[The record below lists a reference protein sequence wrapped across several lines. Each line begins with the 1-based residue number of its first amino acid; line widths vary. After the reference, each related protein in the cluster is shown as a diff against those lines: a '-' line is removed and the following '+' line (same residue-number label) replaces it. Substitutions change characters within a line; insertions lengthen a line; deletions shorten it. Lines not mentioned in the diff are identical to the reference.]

1 MKRTIWLML
10 LAALLLLAGCAGGTG
25 EETGTKPNE
34 TDAGTA
40 VPPEEIP
47 DVLPLAAEGKT
58 DYVIVYGKDAGDGER
73 MAAEEL
79 QNYLLQITGAE
90 FPVVTDET
98 PEKVREIIVGKTNRE
113 RDGEFP
119 WEEIGE
125 DGLFIRTD
133 RGKLWLIGKGRG
145 AFYAVYAFL
154 EEYLGWRCFGEG
166 MEVVPSL
173 ETIELQP
180 IAENKQIAGFAKRCT
195 TYSWSGSS
203 ILKVRANG
211 TLETTN
217 RTWGKEEYDSLL
229 RPKEVMQLGWAHTMA
244 IYAGTGNGGSDG
256 KCDPCLSS
264 EETFEKTMKAILTGE
279 GEMSAMLGRPLQSN
293 PDVTYLL
300 LSQGDYSEDGCC
312 HCDECMARV
321 EKYGWSGHHLLFVNR
336 VAEALKDDYPNLK
349 IYTYAYNWTIEP
361 PKGGVKAADNV
372 YIYMCIDDACYSH
385 PFSECTLGSHG
396 EVYDVE
402 AIMNG
407 WMEATDHPFDIWYY
421 PHTKNTQMPN
431 MSIWTMRENARLLAD
446 HNTAFVSMMTNVNG
460 HYEALRAY
468 LGFKLYWNPYMSE
481 EEFERHMNEFLQYYY
496 GPSWEKVREYFD
508 LLKAYADEG
517 NHQFCWAQE
526 TIELYPFTVDDSNA
540 AGEVPIVPVEQ
551 LRDYE
556 NVDWSPY
563 YQALTVVV
571 ENEIVTKG
579 RPILE
584 AALALAETDEQR
596 KRVDE
601 LMIEVDMVGSYSQRK
616 LLNDIAWA
624 TASKVFE
631 NSCDAAVGAGTM
643 NKTEAKRLIGAFED
657 YIVDKT
663 LEEYHEYNRK
673 LAQKIYDSGYPTYR
687 SGWDVPENVEELY
700 LDNVPTGSSGK
711 TWYRNNT

>member
-1 MKRTIWLML
+1 MFPYRDIYRSH
-10 LAALLLLAGCAGGTG
+10 
-25 EETGTKPNE
+25 KPANSMV
-34 TDAGTA
+34 TA
-40 VPPEEIP
+40 VRVRLNRDGDTPIPLSRGGSFTYGNPAHCHTFDRYLPFSKYGKEHPEWYSLRGGKRVGGQFEGQLCLSNP
-47 DVLPLAAEGKT
+47 ELRQTLLNKVLETIANDKGYAQQHGYSEPRIYEVSMNDNWNRCECDKCKAEEEKYNPSGFTLNLVNWIAAEVAK
-58 DYVIVYGKDAGDGER
+58 KH
-73 MAAEEL
+73 
-79 QNYLLQITGAE
+79 
-90 FPVVTDET
+90 P
-98 PEKVREIIVGKTNRE
+98 
-113 RDGEFP
+113 
-119 WEEIGE
+119 
-125 DGLFIRTD
+125 GLFIST
-133 RGKLWLIGKGRG
+133 L
-145 AFYAVYAFL
+145 AYFYN
-154 EEYLGWRCFGEG
+154 E
-166 MEVVPSL
+166 P
-173 ETIELQP
+173 
-180 IAENKQIAGFAKRCT
+180 
-195 TYSWSGSS
+195 
-203 ILKVRANG
+203 
-211 TLETTN
+211 
-217 RTWGKEEYDSLL
+217 
-229 RPKEVMQLGWAHTMA
+229 
-244 IYAGTGNGGSDG
+244 
-256 KCDPCLSS
+256 
-264 EETFEKTMKAILTGE
+264 
-279 GEMSAMLGRPLQSN
+279 
-293 PDVTYLL
+293 
-300 LSQGDYSEDGCC
+300 
-312 HCDECMARV
+312 
-321 EKYGWSGHHLLFVNR
+321 
-336 VAEALKDDYPNLK
+336 
-349 IYTYAYNWTIEP
+349 P

-687 SGWDVPENVEELY
+687 SGWDVPENVEALY